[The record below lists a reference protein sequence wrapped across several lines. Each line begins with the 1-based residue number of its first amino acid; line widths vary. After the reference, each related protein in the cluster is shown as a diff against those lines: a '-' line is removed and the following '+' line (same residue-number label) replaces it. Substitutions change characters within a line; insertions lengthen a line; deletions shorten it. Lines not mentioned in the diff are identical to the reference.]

1 MLVHGRWPREGI
13 SWARIVM
20 VGLHLG
26 VGVVS
31 STHARRS
38 DQRASLPSPPSS
50 ENHRHSPLRRETF
63 TSPAVACV
71 VPSAG
76 ATVPGGQSTLPPSLA
91 LASRAC
97 PPPGKTHVIP
107 ALACSPWRCSSEPLA
122 AGPDQSARPS
132 PPASSVGLS
141 TRNKPRA
148 SNTLPGRGSAISTAP
163 PATARLLGHP
173 AKPYAS
179 TPFLPPARLSA
190 AIALRDPR
198 VVCEFFLHVVSTPS
212 PARPAAKAIGQPAA
226 PLPHSELAPAI
237 ARASLCTIF
246 RAHATIHSA
255 PILSPPS
262 TVRFLPSNLRRPF
275 HSCASCICLQL
286 CFGTT
291 FRAVLVTA
299 LAHIL
304 DARGSTED
312 NTFPA
317 FFSTG
322 TCIGRRAVTGAFVL
336 VPSRLLRAPSLGRSM
351 SRPYSTS
358 PAQNNNDSS
367 LSAIL
372 ASHLH
377 QGQPPQQ
384 PMDAR
389 QQPEYPQSGLS
400 SPYAN
405 YNGHQSEGTSADQAS
420 AVQYP
425 AGQEYKPSNFSSSAT
440 PDSSYG
446 LPQSARSGSFPEYI
460 QRSYADGQP
469 QPARYQPGAQGNHPG
484 MAQTSSPSLP
494 MADGQQPNGH
504 ASQHNI
510 KSDGDVPIDPSIAQ
524 SSPSYPPP
532 HNYSPYPPQQE
543 IPQYAAHPMY
553 ARPEWQQ
560 GQYPQPMQYGHS
572 PASSAGG
579 APGMVAHHIPRPP
592 PGGHP
597 LSTVYSFVPIPGAQ
611 QHKRPRR
618 RYEEIERMYK
628 CGWNGCE
635 KAYGTLNHLNAH
647 VTMQSHGSKRT
658 PEEFK
663 EIRKEWKAKKKEE
676 ENQRKQEDERA
687 RQEAQRQGQD
697 TSQPQGQPAHYGQP
711 HMMPPQ
717 MGGPQLPPIGYQ
729 AAAGQPAGQYAQPQQ
744 VDGAPQYSGNGHSM
758 YAGQGY
764 PQSPYGQ
771 GGLPYQQQEHHGL
784 TAKHDIYDLR
794 LWPAS
799 VLEAV
804 QLAFFRKETLRDF
817 GTGFASFSGWPK
829 VYFKRFELA

>member
-1 MLVHGRWPREGI
+1 
-13 SWARIVM
+13 S
-20 VGLHLG
+20 
-26 VGVVS
+26 
-31 STHARRS
+31 
-38 DQRASLPSPPSS
+38 
-50 ENHRHSPLRRETF
+50 
-63 TSPAVACV
+63 
-71 VPSAG
+71 
-76 ATVPGGQSTLPPSLA
+76 
-91 LASRAC
+91 
-97 PPPGKTHVIP
+97 
-107 ALACSPWRCSSEPLA
+107 
-122 AGPDQSARPS
+122 
-132 PPASSVGLS
+132 
-141 TRNKPRA
+141 
-148 SNTLPGRGSAISTAP
+148 
-163 PATARLLGHP
+163 
-173 AKPYAS
+173 
-179 TPFLPPARLSA
+179 
-190 AIALRDPR
+190 
-198 VVCEFFLHVVSTPS
+198 
-212 PARPAAKAIGQPAA
+212 
-226 PLPHSELAPAI
+226 
-237 ARASLCTIF
+237 
-246 RAHATIHSA
+246 
-255 PILSPPS
+255 
-262 TVRFLPSNLRRPF
+262 
-275 HSCASCICLQL
+275 
-286 CFGTT
+286 
-291 FRAVLVTA
+291 
-299 LAHIL
+299 
-304 DARGSTED
+304 
-312 NTFPA
+312 
-317 FFSTG
+317 
-322 TCIGRRAVTGAFVL
+322 
-336 VPSRLLRAPSLGRSM
+336 
-351 SRPYSTS
+351 YSTS

-377 QGQPPQQ
+377 EGHPQQ

-400 SPYAN
+400 SPYAHYN
-405 YNGHQSEGTSADQAS
+405 NGHQSEDNSADQAS

-446 LPQSARSGSFPEYI
+446 IPPQSARSGSFPEYI
-460 QRSYADGQP
+460 QRPYADGTP
-469 QPARYQPGAQGNHPG
+469 NRYQSSAQGNHAA

-494 MADGQQPNGH
+494 MPDGQQPNGN
-504 ASQHNI
+504 ASQHNM

-543 IPQYAAHPMY
+543 MPQQYAAHPMY
-553 ARPEWQQ
+553 ARPEWAP

-572 PASSAGG
+572 PSTSGG
-579 APGMVAHHIPRPP
+579 APPAMVAHHIPRPP

-676 ENQRKQEDERA
+676 ENARKQEDERH

-711 HMMPPQ
+711 HMMPHQ

-744 VDGAPQYSGNGHSM
+744 VDGAPQYSGNGHQM
-758 YAGQGY
+758 YSAQGY

-771 GGLPYQQQEHHGL
+771 QGGLPYQQPSEQ
-784 TAKHDIYDLR
+784 APSQSY
-794 LWPAS
+794 
-799 VLEAV
+799 
-804 QLAFFRKETLRDF
+804 QQQQQQQ
-817 GTGFASFSGWPK
+817 
-829 VYFKRFELA
+829 